1 VRVSRR
7 DLILAGLGL
16 GVAVAAGPRV
26 GHAWRTIPGTLGV
39 TPLGGAIDQTAMLQS
54 AIDAAAK
61 SRIPLFLPPGIYS
74 TRRLAL
80 RSGTHLTGVPGRSIL
95 RRRDGGGLIGVDHA
109 EEIRVDGLVL
119 DGDGRDMGFDGAALF
134 AAATVERLQV
144 SNCSFLR
151 SGSAAILI
159 SCSGNVVVASNIVDK
174 AATGIALIDGS
185 RSAKPAIVK
194 GNLVRNLFFRKV
206 ALSHGNGIAIDAD
219 AVVEGNTVEN
229 APGFGIL
236 VGSDARDVSVTNN
249 LIRDAHIGIGIPRDI
264 AETAPIA
271 GNRISSVKDG
281 AIRVMNGPTPIGPD
295 LGAPG
300 IG

>member
-1 VRVSRR
+1 
-7 DLILAGLGL
+7 
-16 GVAVAAGPRV
+16 
-26 GHAWRTIPGTLGV
+26 LGV

-134 AAATVERLQV
+134 AAAAVERLQI

-151 SGSAAILI
+151 SGSAAILV
-159 SCSGNVVVASNIVDK
+159 SCSGNVVVAGNIVDK

-185 RSAKPAIVK
+185 RSAKPAVVK

-271 GNRISSVKDG
+271 GNRISGVKDG